1 MELLS
6 LEEFYLSVGLE
17 HGKGKFD
24 MLVLESEF
32 QKQANPIA
40 SVMAYWFLRVC
51 ALGRRQGT
59 PFQSI
64 NFVTALFSHL

>member
-32 QKQANPIA
+32 QKEAKPTA
-40 SVMAYWFLRVC
+40 SAMAYWFLRVC
-51 ALGRRQGT
+51 ALGRRQGS
-59 PFQSI
+59 PFQSTH
-64 NFVTALFSHL
+64 FVTAPFSHL

>member
-32 QKQANPIA
+32 QKEAKPTA
-40 SVMAYWFLRVC
+40 SVMAHWFLGVC
-51 ALGRRQGT
+51 APGRRQGT

-64 NFVTALFSHL
+64 HFVTAPFSHL